1 MLHLHFKADADPF
14 KVLNPEALELF
25 QFEWGIY
32 QKLVHANAM
41 HHREIGALLRG
52 EIARRFERPFA
63 FFDLAC
69 GDASLAHTILE
80 GTQVARY
87 EGLDLSLPALQCAAE
102 NLKDVPYEVDLDEED
117 MVSGVARRTEVADM
131 IWCGYSIHHL
141 QSAEKQEMLTSIHRA
156 LKPGGIF
163 VSSEPVCRAGETRKD
178 YTGRWHH
185 ELRLRFE
192 VLSDE
197 EFDHIWQH
205 ISTQDFAETPED
217 WIAMGEKAGF
227 RTSREIFRFPG
238 DVFCCAFLHEK

>member
-14 KVLNPEALELF
+14 KILDPEALKIF
-25 QFEWGIY
+25 QVEWGIY
-32 QKLVHANAM
+32 QTLVRANAM
-41 HHREIGALLRG
+41 HHREIGQILRQ
-52 EIARRFERPFA
+52 EIARRFDRPFT
-63 FFDLAC
+63 FIDLAC
-69 GDASLAHTILE
+69 GDASLAHMILN

-87 EGLDLSLPALQCAAE
+87 EGLDLSRPALQCAAE

-117 MVSGVARRTEVADM
+117 MVSGAARRTEAADM

-163 VSSEPVCRAGETRKD
+163 VNAEPVCMTGETRKD
-178 YTGRWHH
+178 YTGRWHR
-185 ELRLRFE
+185 ELRQRFHM
-192 VLSDE
+192 LSDA
-197 EFDHIWQH
+197 EFGHVWQH
-205 ISTQDFAETPED
+205 VETYDFPETPED

-238 DVFCCAFLHEK
+238 DLFCCAFLHEK